1 MGNTRSS
8 NGGNRPRHRMNRRQR
23 EELMR
28 KRKIATAVILM
39 VIIIAA
45 AGIIWGIVAL
55 VRHSRGGSDKPQ
67 HNSQVTQTAQS
78 GQNET
83 QAAGSVTQTMTAD
96 TVAHTTDDVT
106 RVTPPADMTE
116 SSEGTAVPQKTASVA
131 DVPSV
136 TSAVT
141 ASAAH
146 SEDENTDRTFTTSK
160 GFTGYVKDGVTYIDG
175 YLLVNKTYS
184 LPSTYVPQN
193 PDVPVTASWST
204 TSLDKDLMDAWRT
217 MKQDADAL
225 GLNLV
230 LSSGYRSYSTQVT
243 LYNRYVAQDGKAAA
257 DTYSAR
263 AGYSEHQSGLCFD
276 LNSIEDSF
284 QYTDEGKWVNDN
296 AYKYGFTIRFPKG
309 KESYTGYQ
317 YESWHLRYVGKDLAQ
332 KLYNNGDWLSLEEYF
347 GVTSE
352 YKD

>member
-1 MGNTRSS
+1 MSNTRSS

-67 HNSQVTQTAQS
+67 HNSQVTQTAQP
-78 GQNET
+78 GKNET

-116 SSEGTAVPQKTASVA
+116 SSEGTAVPQQTASVA

-136 TSAVT
+136 TSTVT

>member
-1 MGNTRSS
+1 MSNTRG
-8 NGGNRPRHRMNRRQR
+8 NAGNNRPRRRMSRRQR

-28 KRKIATAVILM
+28 KRRIATAVILLI
-39 VIIIAA
+39 IIIAVV
-45 AGIIWGIVAL
+45 GVIWGVAAL
-55 VRHSRGGSDKPQ
+55 IKHSKGNAG
-67 HNSQVTQTAQS
+67 NSGISSQMTQPAQS
-78 GQNET
+78 GQLET
-83 QAAGSVTQTMTAD
+83 QASDSATQDVTAD

-106 RVTPPADMTE
+106 RVTPPAELTD
-116 SSEGTAVPQKTASVA
+116 SSAAASENVSSASDASTPETAAQAS
-131 DVPSV
+131 D
-136 TSAVT
+136 TSADN
-141 ASAAH
+141 A
-146 SEDENTDRTFTTSK
+146 DTDRTFTTSK

-175 YLLVNKTYS
+175 YLIVNKTYS
-184 LPSTYVPQN
+184 LPSTFVPQN

-317 YESWHLRYVGKDLAQ
+317 YESWHLRYVGRDLAQ

>member
-1 MGNTRSS
+1 MSNTRSN
-8 NGGNRPRHRMNRRQR
+8 NGGNRPRRRMSRRQR

-28 KRKIATAVILM
+28 KRKIAIAVILI
-39 VIIIAA
+39 VIILAVS
-45 AGIIWGIVAL
+45 GIIWGVVAL
-55 VRHSRGGSDKPQ
+55 VRHSKGEGKSQ
-67 HNSQVTQTAQS
+67 QNSSQVTQTAQS

-83 QAAGSVTQTMTAD
+83 QAAGSATQAVTAD

-116 SSEGTAVPQKTASVA
+116 SSVGTSVAQEAASV
-131 DVPSV
+131 DVSSV
-136 TSAVT
+136 TSAAAAST
-141 ASAAH
+141 AHA
-146 SEDENTDRTFTTSK
+146 EDENTDRTFTTSK

-175 YLLVNKTYS
+175 YLMVNKTYS

-217 MKQDADAL
+217 MKKDADAL